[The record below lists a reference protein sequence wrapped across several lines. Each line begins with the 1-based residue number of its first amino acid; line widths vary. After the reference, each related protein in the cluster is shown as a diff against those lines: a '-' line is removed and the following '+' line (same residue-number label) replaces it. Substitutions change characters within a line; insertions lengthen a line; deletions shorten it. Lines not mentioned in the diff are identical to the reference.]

1 MGDRRR
7 TNPRTDLAPP
17 HACAVQ
23 RRPARLTPACWAA
36 SAGAIQVQAGS
47 ASRGPPRT
55 PDQSTEDRSR
65 PTPGQTENPMEVVRV
80 DMQVAVAADIV
91 VTGRNVE
98 VPAHY
103 RVHIA
108 EKLARLERYGSHVS
122 RIVRYDVVLDHEKN
136 PRLSKVCQ
144 RVEITGRGTG
154 PTVRAEACG
163 PDFYSVLDAA
173 VGKLQETLRRSHDRR
188 RVHHGRHQPISVAA
202 ATAPLATAPLTAA
215 VVTDP
220 DPRHFASTKPP
231 SAALRRGPRAWA
243 TLRPTV
249 SPRRWA
255 T

>member
-1 MGDRRR
+1 M
-7 TNPRTDLAPP
+7 
-17 HACAVQ
+17 
-23 RRPARLTPACWAA
+23 
-36 SAGAIQVQAGS
+36 
-47 ASRGPPRT
+47 
-55 PDQSTEDRSR
+55 
-65 PTPGQTENPMEVVRV
+65 

-163 PDFYSVLDAA
+163 PDFRSVLDAA

-202 ATAPLATAPLTAA
+202 ATAPLATAPLATAPLDDAA

-220 DPRHFASTKPP
+220 DPRRFASTKPL
-231 SAALRRGPRAWA
+231 SAVLRRGPHAWA
-243 TLRPTV
+243 TLRPAV
-249 SPRRWA
+249 SPRRSG

>member
-1 MGDRRR
+1 M
-7 TNPRTDLAPP
+7 
-17 HACAVQ
+17 
-23 RRPARLTPACWAA
+23 
-36 SAGAIQVQAGS
+36 
-47 ASRGPPRT
+47 
-55 PDQSTEDRSR
+55 
-65 PTPGQTENPMEVVRV
+65 

-108 EKLARLERYGSHVS
+108 EKLARLERYGNHVS
-122 RIVRYDVVLDHEKN
+122 RIVRYDVVLDHENN

-163 PDFYSVLDAA
+163 PDFHSVLAAA
-173 VGKLQETLRRSHDRR
+173 VAKLQETLRRSHDRR

-202 ATAPLATAPLTAA
+202 ATAPLATAPLATAPLATAPLAAA

-220 DPRHFASTKPP
+220 DPRHFASTNPP
-231 SAALRRGPRAWA
+231 SAVLRRGPHARE
-243 TLRPTV
+243 TLRPAV
-249 SPRRWA
+249 SPRRSG

>member
-1 MGDRRR
+1 
-7 TNPRTDLAPP
+7 
-17 HACAVQ
+17 
-23 RRPARLTPACWAA
+23 
-36 SAGAIQVQAGS
+36 
-47 ASRGPPRT
+47 
-55 PDQSTEDRSR
+55 
-65 PTPGQTENPMEVVRV
+65 MEVLRV

-103 RVHIA
+103 RLHIA
-108 EKLARLERYGSHVS
+108 EKLGRLERYGSHVS

-163 PDFYSVLDAA
+163 PDFHSVLDAA

-202 ATAPLATAPLTAA
+202 ATAPLATAPLATAPLTAA

-220 DPRHFASTKPP
+220 DPRRVASTKPP
-231 SAALRRGPRAWA
+231 SAMLRRGPQAWA
-243 TLRPTV
+243 TLQPTV
-249 SPRRWA
+249 SPRRGS

>member
-1 MGDRRR
+1 
-7 TNPRTDLAPP
+7 
-17 HACAVQ
+17 
-23 RRPARLTPACWAA
+23 
-36 SAGAIQVQAGS
+36 
-47 ASRGPPRT
+47 
-55 PDQSTEDRSR
+55 
-65 PTPGQTENPMEVVRV
+65 MEVVRV
-80 DMQVAVAADIV
+80 DTQVAVAADIV

-122 RIVRYDVVLDHEKN
+122 RIVRYDVVLGHEN
-136 PRLSKVCQ
+136 DPRLSKVCQ

-163 PDFYSVLDAA
+163 PDFRSVLDAA

-202 ATAPLATAPLTAA
+202 ATAPLATAPLATAPVTGA

-220 DPRHFASTKPP
+220 DPRRFASTKPVGCQK
-231 SAALRRGPRAWA
+231 SGLGR
-243 TLRPTV
+243 
-249 SPRRWA
+249 
-255 T
+255 

>member
-1 MGDRRR
+1 
-7 TNPRTDLAPP
+7 
-17 HACAVQ
+17 
-23 RRPARLTPACWAA
+23 
-36 SAGAIQVQAGS
+36 
-47 ASRGPPRT
+47 
-55 PDQSTEDRSR
+55 
-65 PTPGQTENPMEVVRV
+65 MEVVRV

-122 RIVRYDVVLDHEKN
+122 RIVRYDVVLDHENN

-163 PDFYSVLDAA
+163 PDFRSVLDAA

-215 VVTDP
+215 VVTAAFVTDP
-220 DPRHFASTKPP
+220 DPRRFASQSKRGRGLVRRRMATSWRSTRSSMSLAEDVRHDSRTNP
-231 SAALRRGPRAWA
+231 STCQKIKYSNRSDTPGSCLTSDHRCSATQARLLAPHRSPGRRRPLGP
-243 TLRPTV
+243 L
-249 SPRRWA
+249 
-255 T
+255 

>member
-1 MGDRRR
+1 M
-7 TNPRTDLAPP
+7 
-17 HACAVQ
+17 
-23 RRPARLTPACWAA
+23 
-36 SAGAIQVQAGS
+36 
-47 ASRGPPRT
+47 
-55 PDQSTEDRSR
+55 
-65 PTPGQTENPMEVVRV
+65 

-163 PDFYSVLDAA
+163 SDFRSVLDAA

-188 RVHHGRHQPISVAA
+188 RVHHGRPSTHLRRCRHRAPCRR
-202 ATAPLATAPLTAA
+202 TARHRALTAA

-220 DPRHFASTKPP
+220 DPGRFASTKPRP
-231 SAALRRGPRAWA
+231 RCCVAGPDAWA
-243 TLRPTV
+243 TLRLLFRHDGGYVSRTCGRLLCSHSSGAATWRAEKTV
-249 SPRRWA
+249 GGE
-255 T
+255 